1 MSVRKLDECKV
12 ITAIDGTILRE
23 LLNPLHD
30 GPKYKLGYSIAHAL
44 IKPDSASFPHRLTRA
59 SEVYYFLQGVGMMH
73 VDEQSFE
80 VGPGSVVYVPPNAIQ
95 YLENTGDT
103 DIAFL
108 CIVDPYWRPEDEELV
123 D

>member
-1 MSVRKLDECKV
+1 MSLRKLDECKV
-12 ITAIDGTILRE
+12 ITALDGTILRE
-23 LLNPLHD
+23 LINPLHD
-30 GPKYKLGYSIAHAL
+30 GPELKLGYSIAHAL
-44 IKPDSASFPHRLTRA
+44 IKPGSASYPHRLTRA
-59 SEVYYFLQGVGMMH
+59 SEVYYFLQGEGLMH
-73 VDEQSFE
+73 VEEQQFE
-80 VGPGSVVYVPPNAIQ
+80 VNAGTVVYVPPNAKQ